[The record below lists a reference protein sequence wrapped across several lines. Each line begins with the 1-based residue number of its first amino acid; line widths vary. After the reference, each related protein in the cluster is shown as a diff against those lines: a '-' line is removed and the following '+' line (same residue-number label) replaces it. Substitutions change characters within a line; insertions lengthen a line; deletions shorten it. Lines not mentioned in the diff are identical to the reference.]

1 MNVAQNVPKT
11 AGIGDIIK
19 SALAPLAALLLGEFH
34 LRHTIM
40 YKVLQ
45 CF

>member
-40 YKVLQ
+40 
-45 CF
+45 